1 MKYIITKHRT
11 IIIKILNMYVN
22 NNFVLD
28 SSTLGVNSGTRR
40 KYTIG
45 RSSRFD
51 CNFEYNILH

>member
-40 KYTIG
+40 KIHD
-45 RSSRFD
+45 RQ
-51 CNFEYNILH
+51 I